1 MLTLHLQG
9 GLGNQLFQLAFLEYA
24 SKVSGKPWGISSLQS
39 PTTVHSKDQYFIS
52 IFKNWIPFY
61 NPVSVKYS
69 IVENPKLAKQDW
81 KTILEEIQNPVLLI
95 GYFQRY
101 EYVDLIREQFI
112 TRLSFNQSVLDKY
125 PDLQNSFFIHI
136 RGGDYLNKPFHE
148 LCTKKYYQKCLE
160 LCKDET
166 FVVFTND
173 IPYANK
179 MLEQKQFQIIQE
191 SEVDSLFLM
200 SKCKGC
206 ICANSSFSW
215 WGAYL
220 NPNRPIYFPSKWFGD
235 SSMDTSGY
243 YFKGCTIIDV

>member
-24 SKVSGKPWGISSLQS
+24 SKVSGKSWAISSLQS
-39 PTTVHSKDQYFIS
+39 PITIHSKDQYFTN
-52 IFKNWIPFY
+52 IFKNWIPFH
-61 NPVSVKYS
+61 NPVSVNHR
-69 IVENPKLAKQDW
+69 IVENSKLAKQDW
-81 KTILEEIQNPVLLI
+81 KSILETIQNPVLLI

-101 EYVDLIREQFI
+101 EYVDLVREQFI
-112 TRLSFNQSVLDKY
+112 ARLSFNQSILQKY
-125 PDLQNSFFIHI
+125 PDIQNSFFIHI
-136 RGGDYLNKPFHE
+136 RGGDYLNKSLHNV
-148 LCTKKYYQKCLE
+148 CTKQYYQTCLE
-160 LCKDET
+160 LCKDEK

-173 IPYANK
+173 IPYANEL
-179 MLEQKQFQIIQE
+179 LEKKQFEIIQE
-191 SEVDSLFLM
+191 SEVDTLFLM

-220 NPNRPIYFPSKWFGD
+220 NPNRLIYFPSKWFGD

-243 YFKGCTIIDV
+243 YFKGSIVINI